1 LIRED
6 KMRVLKRAVRPGS
19 LLILSVLMIFSFGC
33 AGLGKRLEAPG
44 INVANIQVQEVKA
57 FETLL
62 KIDLRLIN
70 PNDVP
75 LDIKGLNC
83 DLELN
88 GKRFASGVARE
99 KKVIPPF
106 GTGVISVV
114 VYSSVFK
121 VIRGVIG
128 MQGKEHFKYRL
139 KGQVHLEGN
148 RLLGSTIPFE
158 SAGELSLKA
167 LPEL

>member
-1 LIRED
+1 ME
-6 KMRVLKRAVRPGS
+6 VLKRAIRLGS
-19 LLILSVLMIFSFGC
+19 LLLLFVLMLFFFGC
-33 AGLGKRLEAPG
+33 AGLGKRLEPPG

-57 FETLL
+57 FETVL

-83 DLELN
+83 NLELN
-88 GKRFASGVARE
+88 GKRFASGVANA
-99 KKVIPPF
+99 KKVIPPY
-106 GTGVISVV
+106 GTGVIPVV

-121 VIRGVIG
+121 VIRGIVG
-128 MQGKEHFKYRL
+128 LQGKENLTYRL
-139 KGQVHLEGN
+139 KGRLRLEGN

-158 SAGELSLKA
+158 SAGVLSLKA
-167 LPEL
+167 LRKP

>member
-1 LIRED
+1 M
-6 KMRVLKRAVRPGS
+6 KVLRRAIRPGS
-19 LLILSVLMIFSFGC
+19 LLLLSVLMIFFTAC
-33 AGLGKRLEAPG
+33 AGLGKRLQPPG
-44 INVANIQVQEVKA
+44 INVADIHVQEVKA
-57 FETLL
+57 FETVL

-88 GKRFASGVARE
+88 GKRFASGVANE
-99 KKVIPPF
+99 KKVIPPY
-106 GTGVISVV
+106 GTGVIPVV

-128 MQGKEHFKYRL
+128 MKGKENFKYRL

-148 RLLGSTIPFE
+148 RLFGSTIPFE
-158 SAGELSLKA
+158 SAGELSLKT